1 MANVDELCGKMVLLK
16 TLFDE
21 MYQSGGLISVQGG
34 DNGIHVTTEFLHQI
48 PGELQKRRRKN
59 CKAYP
64 WEISKTYYG
73 TRFYSIE
80 EEAENK

>member
-34 DNGIHVTTEFLHQI
+34 DNGIHVTTEFLHRS
-48 PGELQKRRRKN
+48 PGSCKSGAGKTAKPTLGRFQKR
-59 CKAYP
+59 
-64 WEISKTYYG
+64 T
-73 TRFYSIE
+73 TVLDSIQ
-80 EEAENK
+80 